1 MGKSVNRD
9 QLSIPPSFAQI
20 CLFQAVGSLAGEW
33 KWGGALPELAETT
46 AGPRATLLVAL
57 RPPPLSAVCLVAQPC
72 PTLQLHGLQ
81 PARLLCPWGFSRQK
95 YWSGLPSPPPGDLPN
110 LEIEPRSPALQAD
123 SLLSESPG
131 KPTSSQTHLDSVLL
145 CPISL
150 PGRPGPHLGMH
161 KERRD

>member
-1 MGKSVNRD
+1 MGWGPPRIGRDHSWAESHSVGGTKATSSQCRV
-9 QLSIPPSFAQI
+9 LSRSAMSDSASSWTVAR
-20 CLFQAVGSLAGEW
+20 QA
-33 KWGGALPELAETT
+33 
-46 AGPRATLLVAL
+46 LLSV
-57 RPPPLSAVCLVAQPC
+57 
-72 PTLQLHGLQ
+72 
-81 PARLLCPWGFSRQK
+81 GFSRQEF
-95 YWSGLPSPPPGDLPN
+95 WSGLPSPPPGDLPN

-145 CPISL
+145 CPVSL